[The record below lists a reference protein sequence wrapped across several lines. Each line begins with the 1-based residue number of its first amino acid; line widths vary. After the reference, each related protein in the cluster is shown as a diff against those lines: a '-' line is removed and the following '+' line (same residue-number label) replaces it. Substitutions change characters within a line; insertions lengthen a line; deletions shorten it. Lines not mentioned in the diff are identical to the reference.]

1 MKMKTIMK
9 TDIKKEVKL
18 CIGKCNPKVVDV
30 KKDENGRKRPVV
42 YCDSCDRFLG
52 RQSIHSNK
60 INKL

>member
-52 RQSIHSNK
+52 R
-60 INKL
+60 